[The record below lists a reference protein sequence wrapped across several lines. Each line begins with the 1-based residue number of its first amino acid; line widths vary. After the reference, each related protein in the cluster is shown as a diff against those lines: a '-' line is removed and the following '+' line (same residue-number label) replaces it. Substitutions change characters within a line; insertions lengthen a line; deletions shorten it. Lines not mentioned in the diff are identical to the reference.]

1 MLQAARLESSA
12 ASPQRMGRAMKRGRP
27 DISAFDFDIL
37 CHTLTSMIRHRPAS
51 EWMTEARELLGL
63 LTDSTIV
70 DEELIT
76 ALLDASGARLRREGS
91 NIQWPDDNPE

>member
-1 MLQAARLESSA
+1 
-12 ASPQRMGRAMKRGRP
+12 
-27 DISAFDFDIL
+27 
-37 CHTLTSMIRHRPAS
+37 
-51 EWMTEARELLGL
+51 MTEARELLGL